1 VIKVYLGTLSIN
13 RDDGD
18 GTTSGR
24 PRRRS
29 LHPQLESR
37 PVNAAQRLRE
47 ALADK
52 RRRGARF
59 EAIEDEG
66 RLTVI
71 DKLACTP
78 HVDGRSR

>member
-1 VIKVYLGTLSIN
+1 
-13 RDDGD
+13 
-18 GTTSGR
+18 
-24 PRRRS
+24 
-29 LHPQLESR
+29 
-37 PVNAAQRLRE
+37 VNAAQRLRE
-47 ALADK
+47 ALADE